1 MPLRLDPAPHLRGMA
16 KVKTAFFCQNCG
28 AESPKW
34 VGRCPACGEWN
45 TYVEEVI
52 EKGGAAS
59 TGGGSWNAFAD
70 EVGEGQGGLATA
82 KARKSGGGAE
92 AMPLAQVQ
100 AGQTRRMVSGDGE
113 LDRVLGGGVVPGSL
127 VLVGGEPGIG
137 KSTLMLQLA
146 LRLQGATV
154 LYVSGEESAAQVRL
168 RADRIGRIPEDLLLL
183 TETALTRIFKR
194 IRQAKPALLVIDSI
208 QTLYT
213 ELVDAPA
220 GSVTQIKACAGE
232 LQRFAKESGTPV
244 FVIGHI
250 NKEGAIAGPK
260 VLEHM
265 VDTVLQFEGD
275 RHHLYRILRTVKN
288 RFGSTAELGI
298 YRMAQDGLHGVDNPS
313 ELLLGQRD
321 EPVSGVA
328 VACTVEGM
336 RPMLVETQ
344 ALVSP
349 AVYGT
354 PQRTATGFDLR
365 RLSMLLAVLEKRGG
379 LAFGQRDVFLN
390 IAGGLKVEDPAIDLG
405 VVAALLSSFEDLPLP
420 LDVAFCGEV
429 GLSGEVRA
437 VPRIEQRAAEAAKL
451 GYRRFFLPKHN
462 VKGLNAKRLGIRLE
476 PIDRVELLYQNLFG
490 G

>member
-1 MPLRLDPAPHLRGMA
+1 MA
-16 KVKTAFFCQNCG
+16 KVKSAFFCQQCG

-45 TYVEEVI
+45 TYVEEVVDKAAAAA
-52 EKGGAAS
+52 EGGPA
-59 TGGGSWNAFAD
+59 GGWSDFHA
-70 EVGEGQGGLATA
+70 EVGEGVGGTARRRSGRSPQAT
-82 KARKSGGGAE
+82 
-92 AMPLAQVQ
+92 PLAEV
-100 AGQTRRMVSGDGE
+100 APGSTERRATGDAE

-146 LRLQGATV
+146 LRLDGVPV
-154 LYVSGEESAAQVRL
+154 LYVSGEESAAQVRM
-168 RADRIGRIPEDLLLL
+168 RADRIGPIPAELLLL
-183 TETALTRIFKR
+183 TETALGRIFRRVKEAR
-194 IRQAKPALLVIDSI
+194 PALVIVDSI
-208 QTLYT
+208 QTLSSD
-213 ELVDAPA
+213 LVEAPA
-220 GSVTQIKACAGE
+220 GSVSQIRACAGE
-232 LQRFAKESGTPV
+232 LQRFAKETGTPV
-244 FVIGHI
+244 FLIGHI

-275 RHHLYRILRTVKN
+275 RHHLYRILRTTKN

-298 YRMAQDGLHGVDNPS
+298 YRMATEGLQPVANPS

-328 VACTVEGM
+328 AACTVEGL

-420 LDVAFCGEV
+420 MDAAFCGEV

-451 GYRRFFLPKHN
+451 GYARLFLPRHN
-462 VKGLNAKRLGIRLE
+462 AKGLDAGRLGIRLE
-476 PIDRVELLYQNLFG
+476 PVDRVDALYARLFG
-490 G
+490 